1 MAATTPR
8 TYDLEA
14 DTARRLAETGSG
26 PVLSVYVDLEPSEFA
41 TPPARSAQVR
51 SLVDEAGRQVRAA
64 ELSHEEEVALR
75 RDLDEVTAYLERG
88 SLPANGARAV
98 AVFRSS
104 SSDLFDVVRL
114 SRRAAARVV
123 VDDTPY
129 VEPLVEAAPGADW
142 CVLLVNRRVGRM
154 FRGTAGS
161 LEEVARVTSDTHGQH
176 DQGGWSQRNYEAS
189 VENEAAQHVR
199 RTIGALFRRY
209 RLRPFDHLLV
219 GAPPELVTEVE
230 EKLHPYLRERLA
242 GRVEIDVE
250 NTTAADVRQAAAPR
264 IEERETLRER
274 EVLDRLQVGV
284 ARPDGHG
291 TSGLGTV
298 LEALAE
304 QRVEALLIAEGYTVP
319 GVVCPACGWLGPEN
333 VEACPADGT
342 ATQRRD
348 DIVERMVER
357 ALEQSAEVLVIRR
370 HPDLG
375 PHGGVGAV
383 LRF

>member
-1 MAATTPR
+1 MGTTTPR
-8 TYDLEA
+8 TYDLAA
-14 DTARRLAETGSG
+14 DTPRQLAEVGTG

-64 ELSHEEEVALR
+64 ELEHEEEAALK
-75 RDLDEVTAYLERG
+75 RDLDDVAEYLERG

-104 SSDLFDVVRL
+104 RADLFDVVRL
-114 SRRAAARVV
+114 SRRARSRVV

-142 CVLLVNRRVGRM
+142 CVLLVNRRVGRI
-154 FRGTAGS
+154 FRGTADS
-161 LEEVARVTSDTHGQH
+161 LDEVARVDSDTHGQH

-199 RTIGALFRRY
+199 RTLGALFRRF

-219 GAPPELVTEVE
+219 GAPSELVAEVE
-230 EKLHPYLRERLA
+230 EQLHPYLRERLA

-250 NTTAADVRQAAAPR
+250 NTTAADVRRAAAPR
-264 IEERETLRER
+264 IEEREISRER
-274 EVLDRLQVGV
+274 EALDRLQAGV
-284 ARPDGHG
+284 AR
-291 TSGLGTV
+291 SNGLGAAGLAPV
-298 LEALAE
+298 LEALAQ
-304 QRVEALLIAEGYTVP
+304 QRVEALLLEENYKAP
-319 GVVCPACGWLGPEN
+319 GAGCPACGWLGAVG

-357 ALEQSAEVLVIRR
+357 ALEQSADVLVIRR

-375 PHGGVGAV
+375 PYGHVGAV

>member
-1 MAATTPR
+1 MATVTPR
-8 TYDLEA
+8 TYDLAA
-14 DTARRLAETGSG
+14 DTPRRLAELDTG

-64 ELSHEEEVALR
+64 DLGHDSESVLR
-75 RDLDEVTAYLERG
+75 RDLEDVAEFLQG
-88 SLPANGARAV
+88 GLPANGARGV

-104 SSDLFDVVRL
+104 PADLFDVVRL
-114 SRRAAARVV
+114 PRRTSSRVV

-129 VEPLVEAAPGADW
+129 VEPLVEASPGADW
-142 CVLLVNRRVGRM
+142 CVLLVNRKVGRV
-154 FRGTAGS
+154 FRGTANS

-199 RTIGALFRRY
+199 RTLAALFKRF

-219 GAPPELVTEVE
+219 GAPAELVNEVE
-230 EKLHPYLRERLA
+230 AQLHPYLRERLA

-250 NTTAADVRQAAAPR
+250 NTTAADVRAAAAPR
-264 IEERETLRER
+264 IEEREAARER
-274 EVLDRLQVGV
+274 EALDRLQAGV
-284 ARPDGHG
+284 ARSDGHG
-291 TSGLGTV
+291 ASGLEAV
-298 LEALAE
+298 LDALAQ
-304 QRVEALLIAEGYTVP
+304 QRVEVLLLEENFTAP
-319 GVVCPACGWLGPEN
+319 GVCCPACGWLGPQGIES
-333 VEACPADGT
+333 CPADGT
-342 ATQRRD
+342 ATQQRD

-357 ALEQSAEVLVIRR
+357 ALEQSADVLVVRR

-375 PHGGVGAV
+375 PLGHVGAV